1 MNNSFELKI
10 RIEDDNALHWK
21 NDQNELAELIV
32 NDTLKIRL
40 SDYFIADVDF
50 PQKGTF
56 TYPFKNLK
64 PGNYFFKVNCWDAND
79 NPQKLFFELKVINS
93 DASRLEWVI
102 FPNPMGK
109 RLQMKAIGQIP
120 WDIYQYDLQI
130 FNILGQQILSKKGNI
145 TYFSNME
152 FELKIDWTE
161 EELAKIKGVSVF
173 TLELLPSKNNE
184 NIFISGKITTLK

>member
-1 MNNSFELKI
+1 
-10 RIEDDNALHWK
+10 
-21 NDQNELAELIV
+21 
-32 NDTLKIRL
+32 
-40 SDYFIADVDF
+40 
-50 PQKGTF
+50 
-56 TYPFKNLK
+56 
-64 PGNYFFKVNCWDAND
+64 
-79 NPQKLFFELKVINS
+79 
-93 DASRLEWVI
+93 
-102 FPNPMGK
+102 
-109 RLQMKAIGQIP
+109 MKAIGQIP

-161 EELAKIKGVSVF
+161 DELAKIKGVSVF